1 MRTRA
6 GLKMVICLCVAFAFA
21 FTGPKPKPK
30 GPQDTKVEIS
40 TIYGKIVVRLYNKT
54 PKHRDNFIKLVKAGF
69 YDSLLFHRSIKD
81 FMIQGGD
88 PNSKYAKP
96 DEMLGQGDLGYTIPA
111 EIVPE
116 YYHKRGAL
124 AAARDDNPDKASHAS
139 QFYIVKGKKFTAPEL
154 TQIMNTYNYNTKM
167 SILSAIMNSDSVK
180 AKMNDY
186 AYRGDNDGLTAYTKS
201 IQNDVDKAFAP
212 HALTYLPQQAQ
223 HYLSIGGVPHLDR
236 GYTVF
241 GEVISG
247 MNVIDSIISQPT
259 NKSDRPLTD
268 IRMKMR
274 LIP

>member
-6 GLKMVICLCVAFAFA
+6 GLNMVICLCVAFAFA

-30 GPQDTKVEIS
+30 EPEDTKVEIS

-54 PKHRDNFIKLVKAGF
+54 PKHRDNFIRLVKAGF
-69 YDSLLFHRSIKD
+69 YDSLLFHRSITD
-81 FMIQGGD
+81 FIIQGGD

-96 DEMLGQGDLGYTIPA
+96 NENLGFGDLGYTIPA

-116 YYHKRGAL
+116 YYHKKGAL
-124 AAARDDNPDKASHAS
+124 AAARDENPEKASHAS
-139 QFYIVKGKKFTAPEL
+139 QFYIVKGKRFSEGEL
-154 TQIMNTYNYNTKM
+154 VKIMNTYNYNTKL
-167 SILSAIMNSDSVK
+167 SLLSAIMNTDSVK
-180 AKMNDY
+180 AKMNNY
-186 AYRGDNDGLTAYTKS
+186 AYRGDNDGLTAYTKT
-201 IQNDVDKAFAP
+201 IQSLVDKEFEP
-212 HALTYLPQQAQ
+212 HQLEFTQKQTN
-223 HYLSIGGVPHLDR
+223 HYKYIGGIPHFDR
-236 GYTVF
+236 LYTVF

-259 NKSDRPLTD
+259 NQSDRPLTD